1 MGFRNTFELAIIAI
15 FVAGIAAASP
25 IARAQRSAA
34 PRKISAPTVKSDTV
48 PVTTSSKE
56 ARQDYELGLSH
67 REDLLFTEEGIDFF
81 RKSVKAD
88 PRFALGH
95 ATLAFFTTDPSEEV
109 RELALAKAS
118 ASRAAPAL
126 STCASSP

>member
-1 MGFRNTFELAIIAI
+1 MRIRKSFGLVIIAV
-15 FVAGIAAASP
+15 FAVGI
-25 IARAQRSAA
+25 IATTPLAHAQ
-34 PRKISAPTVKSDTV
+34 KSAPSCKTIAPAMKSDTV

-56 ARQDYELGLSH
+56 AREDYELGLSH

-88 PRFALGH
+88 PHFALGH
-95 ATLAFFTTDPSEEV
+95 ATLAFFTTDPVEEV

-118 ASRAAPAL
+118 VSRAAAR
-126 STCASSP
+126 